1 MISFTSLKD
10 WDIFNNPKVNH
21 IGVLLLFCVFNQKKL
36 HCIYP
41 NLNSQQLC
49 EEDSALY
56 YFELQWMKSSI
67 YEISDLVKVAQIGVL
82 TFGTQSFCF

>member
-1 MISFTSLKD
+1 MISFTSLKA

-21 IGVLLLFCVFNQKKL
+21 TGVLLFCFFNQKL
-36 HCIYP
+36 HIYP

-56 YFELQWMKSSI
+56 YFEL
-67 YEISDLVKVAQIGVL
+67 
-82 TFGTQSFCF
+82 